1 MSMNARRHR
10 SRQRGQVIPIVAL
23 SSIALLGATALAVD
37 LGLQTHN
44 ARTLQNVTD
53 AAALA
58 GAQDL
63 SANPSAADQY
73 QGAQD
78 ALLLI
83 HKRMGWPV
91 FAGSTT
97 NVAWAAAAAAPCA
110 LAGLV
115 PGALNGS
122 LNPTCDI
129 TVVPPSPN
137 NSYAIT
143 IQSPAK
149 TSKTVSHTDLHY
161 FEVTMSQTVR
171 NNFGGAVGEPSSI
184 NATRSTAYHFAG
196 NQPFGF
202 ALFAKN
208 IINTQNKS
216 TLIYGDVYSDR
227 YVGPQSAGQAGFC
240 TEGGLVVLGYPQA
253 PASYDT
259 KNNPGQFD
267 IQPATANVVNT
278 IATCAGN
285 GFLNNTKAGS
295 VNQTRNPQNG
305 CTVSGVTISG
315 GPNSTVGAC
324 VANPSLAGSS
334 PKLQQPS
341 LSNPTQTF
349 CGTQGRSGGVYSPGV
364 YSCSSGSSL
373 SLTGSDTLGAGVYEI
388 RRDKTNTKCSPTS
401 CYDLDIS
408 TNANL
413 AGVTIILEQNAT
425 MGVHGTGTTVTITPY
440 QPPSP
445 QVPTDGTFSIYA
457 PPGSNAEVWVDN
469 LGANLNLF
477 GTMYLPDGTARA
489 RSNAFFNID
498 GQAIV
503 GTWDDQGGDHPSAD
517 ITYNGQRNAPQRE
530 ILSLVE

>member
-1 MSMNARRHR
+1 MSARRRR
-10 SRQRGQVIPIVAL
+10 SRERGQVIPIVAL
-23 SSIALLGATALAVD
+23 STIALLGATALAVD

-63 SANPSAADQY
+63 SATPSAADQY

-91 FAGSTT
+91 FAGSSSNT
-97 NVAWAAAAAAPCA
+97 AWAAAAAAPCA

-137 NSYAIT
+137 DSYAIT

-171 NNFGGAVGEPSSI
+171 NNFGGAIGEPTSI
-184 NATRSTAYHFAG
+184 NATRSTAYHFAP

-202 ALFAKN
+202 ALFAKT
-208 IINTQNKS
+208 IVNTQNKS
-216 TLIYGDVYSDR
+216 TLIAGDVYSDR
-227 YVGPQSAGQAGFC
+227 YVGPQSSGQAGFC
-240 TEGGLVVLGYPQA
+240 AEGGLIVLGYPQA

-259 KNNPGQFD
+259 KNNPGQAD
-267 IQPATANVVNT
+267 ITPTSANVIKT
-278 IATCAGN
+278 IADCALN
-285 GFLNNTKAGS
+285 GVANGTIAGS
-295 VNQTRNPQNG
+295 VNQTRDPSRG

-315 GPNSTVGAC
+315 GLDPTVNAC
-324 VANPSLAGSS
+324 VANPSLAGST

-349 CGTQGRSGGVYSPGV
+349 CGTQGRTGGVYSPGV
-364 YSCSSGSSL
+364 YTCSNGASL

-388 RRDKTNTKCSPTS
+388 RHDPKNTCNPTS

-413 AGVTIILEQNAT
+413 TNVTILLEQNAT
-425 MGVHGTGTTVTITPY
+425 MGVHGNGTTVTITPY

-445 QVPTDGTFSIYA
+445 QVPTDGRFSIYA
-457 PPGSNAEVWVDN
+457 PPGSAAQVWVDN
-469 LGANLNLF
+469 LGANLNLS
-477 GTMYLPDGTARA
+477 GTMYLPDGTAVT
-489 RSNAFFNID
+489 RSNAFFHID

-517 ITYNGQRNAPQRE
+517 ISYNAQRSAPQRE
-530 ILSLVE
+530 VLSLVE